1 MYQPYQFQGYQPQ
14 YQPSLP
20 SMPNNGLI
28 GHVVGSHEE
37 IKPQD
42 VPMNG
47 NAAYFPAQ
55 DGSVIY
61 AKAWNQNGS
70 ISTVRYVPENV
81 GEQVQQPTLID
92 VMNQLS
98 DIQDIL
104 KAQPAKPAAKR
115 TTKKETE
122 NE

>member
-1 MYQPYQFQGYQPQ
+1 MNQFYQPFNGFQ

-20 SMPNNGLI
+20 TMPPNGLT
-28 GHVVGSHEE
+28 GHVVASDAE

-61 AKAWNQNGS
+61 AKAWNPNGS
-70 ISTVRYVPENV
+70 ITTVRYVPQMDEKQEV
-81 GEQVQQPTLID
+81 PAVTLQD
-92 VMNQLS
+92 VMDQLN
-98 DIQDIL
+98 DIQDLL
-104 KAQPAKPAAKR
+104 KKPAAKR
-115 TTKKETE
+115 AAKKPSEKEPE